1 MTDVKQKDQPIQQS
15 IQISENVTVIE
26 KELKN
31 DAVHNDQ
38 ITGIQNLNDQEFI
51 TSGKE

>member
-1 MTDVKQKDQPIQQS
+1 MTDVKEKDQPVLQS

-31 DAVHNDQ
+31 DAMHQD
-38 ITGIQNLNDQEFI
+38 
-51 TSGKE
+51 